1 VRIIKIL
8 NSIQLEDETMSNK
21 IALVTGS
28 SRGLGKSTAVN
39 LAKKG
44 VDVIVTYH
52 SNAAEAAKVVA
63 EIESLGAKAV
73 ALQLDTANTKTF
85 ADFAVQVQQSLQE
98 KWQVDRFDFLVNNAG
113 TGAYASFADTTEE
126 DFDNLLN
133 IHVKGV
139 FFLTQKL
146 LPLIND
152 GGRIVNLSTGLTR
165 IILPGYAAYASM
177 KGAIETLTLYMAKEL
192 GARKIAVNVVAP
204 GAIET
209 DFGGGAVRDNSE
221 LNQYLASQTALGRVG
236 LPDDIGGAIASLLS
250 EDNQWVNAQRIEV
263 SGGQSI

>member
-1 VRIIKIL
+1 L
-8 NSIQLEDETMSNK
+8 
-21 IALVTGS
+21 
-28 SRGLGKSTAVN
+28 N

-44 VDVIVTYH
+44 VNVIVTYH
-52 SNAAEAAKVVA
+52 SNAEEAAKVVA
-63 EIESLGAKAV
+63 EIESIGAKAV

-85 ADFAVQVQQSLQE
+85 DDFVAQVKQSLQATF
-98 KWQVDRFDFLVNNAG
+98 QTDRLDFLINNAG
-113 TGAYASFADTTEE
+113 TGTYASFADTTEE
-126 DFDNLLN
+126 DFDHLMN

-165 IILPGYAAYASM
+165 IILPGYGAYASM

-204 GAIET
+204 GAIAT
-209 DFGGGAVRDNSE
+209 DFGGGAVRDNPE

-236 LPDDIGGAIASLLS
+236 LPDDIGGAIAALLS